1 MRLSCL
7 LNEYVI
13 KQFSSIYCDSAVM
26 VYFFGPPCMCVA
38 AAAYAVAAVSV
49 ACSIDNDRID

>member
-1 MRLSCL
+1 
-7 LNEYVI
+7 
-13 KQFSSIYCDSAVM
+13 M